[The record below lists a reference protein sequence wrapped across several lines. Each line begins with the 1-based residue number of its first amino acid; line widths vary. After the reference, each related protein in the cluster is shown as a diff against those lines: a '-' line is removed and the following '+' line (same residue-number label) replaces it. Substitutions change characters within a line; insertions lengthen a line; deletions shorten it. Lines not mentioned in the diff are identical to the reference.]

1 MERRVVRPSAA
12 AASSTPEDDKAKK
25 PPRSSWVAR
34 FALLAVVTMVGGS
47 LVLLG
52 AQSGPLAARSLRAD
66 PPPPLPLDA
75 VRPTPPVEAEATLP
89 PTPPRLKIAVA
100 VTVTVDGPYLDGAA
114 VLQHSIRMTNSI
126 HDVSMVAIVHPGVVT
141 TRPALAK
148 LGFEVIEFPPPI
160 TSAEI
165 KGKHLRETIDKS
177 GCCGTLELLKL
188 YAWKLEQF
196 DRVLAMDMDTIW
208 MQNLDALFERDL
220 EPGAVMFTYDH
231 AMDAPK
237 QSRAPPVQGGFLLL
251 RPSAKTFEHMIDI
264 VREGDF
270 RQNTGWGGTKIGWC
284 WGGQTV
290 QGLVSYYVNIV
301 VPGSGVVLD
310 PCEYN
315 SMASTKDCEQ
325 SAKAHIDAVKSI
337 HYTVC
342 QKPWEC
348 RRGANGVCA
357 AFLHAWWM
365 VRDDLEKA
373 QGLPVYGRCCGASPS
388 AICPHKSYKV
398 RRRATCG
405 MLTSAWSRPC
415 SKTGSRRCRC
425 ACSPTSWGSRGP
437 SWLCPK
443 TCRTTVTTRLLL
455 APAYGGRV
463 RPHAQCMCVCV
474 CKRGGSLLL

>member
-1 MERRVVRPSAA
+1 MERRVARPPTAT
-12 AASSTPEDDKAKK
+12 ASLTPEDDKAKK

-34 FALLAVVTMVGGS
+34 FALLAVVTILGGS
-47 LVLLG
+47 FVLFG
-52 AQSGPLAARSLRAD
+52 TQSGALARTLRAD
-66 PPPPLPLDA
+66 PQLPIDA
-75 VRPTPPVEAEATLP
+75 VRPAAPVEEPVAVPKATLP
-89 PTPPRLKIAVA
+89 PTPPRLKVAVA

-126 HDVSMVAIVHPGVVT
+126 HDISMVAIVHPGVVT
-141 TRPALAK
+141 TRPALTK
-148 LGFEVIEFPPPI
+148 LGFNIIEFPPPI

-208 MQNLDALFERDL
+208 MQNLDHLFEKDL

-251 RPSAKTFEHMIDI
+251 RPSAKTFEHLIDI

-290 QGLVSYYVNIV
+290 QGLVSYYVNVI

-315 SMASTKDCEQ
+315 SMASTKDCEH
-325 SAKAHIDAVKSI
+325 SPKSHIDVVKSI

-388 AICPHKSYKV
+388 AICPHRTYKV
-398 RRRATCG
+398 RRRVLRTR
-405 MLTSAWSRPC
+405 LTSR
-415 SKTGSRRCRC
+415 SKAVQQDKLKALPMRMFTDKLGVV
-425 ACSPTSWGSRGP
+425 GP
-437 SWLCPK
+437 VVAVPK
-443 TCRTTVTTRLLL
+443 DL
-455 APAYGGRV
+455 PHYG
-463 RPHAQCMCVCV
+463 PD
-474 CKRGGSLLL
+474 